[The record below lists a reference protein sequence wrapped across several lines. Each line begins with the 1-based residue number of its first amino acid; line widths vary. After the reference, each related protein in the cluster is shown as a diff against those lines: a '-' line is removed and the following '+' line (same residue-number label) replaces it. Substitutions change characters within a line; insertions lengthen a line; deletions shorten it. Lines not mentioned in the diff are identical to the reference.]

1 MMMHPLGHSNPSHLW
16 SCTWEGEETF
26 FVQWLLAQ
34 MEVQV
39 SSLAMTEA
47 SLSVQL
53 HLEGALVPPDPGNQG
68 SSRMLWA
75 FLDPLEVFTQQ
86 PLTSPKRLWSF
97 ILFPLSEDQLGTK
110 RIQVEELGRGGVGTG
125 QQEFLQITLKPSCR
139 SDTPLVTPECP
150 QWMLQMLLDRR
161 DVQPKEAQSHLQGV
175 LSSGSQYPGLEA

>member
-1 MMMHPLGHSNPSHLW
+1 MALYDPSSAVSPHCFHAEEAMMMHPLGHSNPSHLW

-75 FLDPLEVFTQQ
+75 FLDPIGGLYSAASDFSQETLVIHS
-86 PLTSPKRLWSF
+86 LSF
-97 ILFPLSEDQLGTK
+97 IRRSTWDKEDTSGKTWQGWGGHRAAGVPPDNPKTILQK
-110 RIQVEELGRGGVGTG
+110 RHT
-125 QQEFLQITLKPSCR
+125 PSN
-139 SDTPLVTPECP
+139 S
-150 QWMLQMLLDRR
+150 
-161 DVQPKEAQSHLQGV
+161 
-175 LSSGSQYPGLEA
+175 